1 VEIEPIPPTAI
12 VISGV
17 PKILALEKSKKL
29 KISTDNRV
37 KDKRV
42 TWEIVQIEKLDVT
55 GGATDEAGLVKET
68 VNLANGKTV
77 DIRNDNGRFD
87 LSKGSPYYTP
97 LVLTADEVAT
107 YAVIDA
113 DTGVITGKRACRAL
127 VRATSVSDDTI
138 FAEAYVYIGTRV
150 KAGKLNETSLTLKE
164 GEVFDL
170 NVAMQPP
177 HLNTDYFGTTPEAEP
192 KVIKFESENPYIAEV
207 DQWTGKVTAI
217 NGSLE
222 DEYTYIYAY
231 IGNNEKRLRCR
242 VNIVAGDYTW
252 TDMGGIKEN
261 TKVEIDAVPEA
272 NFEATYQS
280 DIQLRVGKNMKLHYR
295 MVESKADIAD
305 VKWYAATDNVFVD
318 QVGNV
323 VALGNTD
330 SAKATVYVVLQDK
343 SGKMYK
349 VTYNITIKPELKVGN
364 DFLGYEDSLKVE
376 VTAGQ
381 AITLKAVI
389 APTEDLEGEDYEGDW
404 TVTQWKTTSK
414 YINFYVDGKDIFD
427 STIDRAMDEEV
438 VVKTTADIDGKKSVN
453 AVIKVKNKASGE
465 TATVNIKI
473 LARK

>member
-1 VEIEPIPPTAI
+1 
-12 VISGV
+12 
-17 PKILALEKSKKL
+17 
-29 KISTDNRV
+29 
-37 KDKRV
+37 
-42 TWEIVQIEKLDVT
+42 
-55 GGATDEAGLVKET
+55 
-68 VNLANGKTV
+68 
-77 DIRNDNGRFD
+77 
-87 LSKGSPYYTP
+87 
-97 LVLTADEVAT
+97 
-107 YAVIDA
+107 
-113 DTGVITGKRACRAL
+113 
-127 VRATSVSDDTI
+127 
-138 FAEAYVYIGTRV
+138 
-150 KAGKLNETSLTLKE
+150 
-164 GEVFDL
+164 
-170 NVAMQPP
+170 M
-177 HLNTDYFGTTPEAEP
+177 
-192 KVIKFESENPYIAEV
+192 
-207 DQWTGKVTAI
+207 
-217 NGSLE
+217 
-222 DEYTYIYAY
+222 YIYAY

-242 VNIVAGDYTW
+242 VNIAPADQVW

-280 DIQLRVGKNMKLHYR
+280 NVQLRVGQTLKLYYR
-295 MVESKADIAD
+295 MVDSKADIAD

-323 VALGNTD
+323 IALGNSP

-343 SGKMYK
+343 NGKMYK

-364 DFLGYEDSLKVE
+364 DILGYSDSLKVE

-381 AITLKAVI
+381 AVNLEALIS
-389 APTEDLEGEDYEGDW
+389 PTEDLEGEKFVGDW

-453 AVIKVKNKASGE
+453 AVIKVKNKATGE